1 MEEIKIV
8 TDSAA
13 DVPAPLAE
21 ELGITIVPLAVR
33 FGDEAFEE
41 TDLSHEAFWEK
52 VRQTGAVPYTSQPGM
67 GAFQM
72 VFRRLVE
79 AGHRALYIAV
89 TGRHSGTFS
98 TAWNT
103 AQEFGDRVRVFD
115 SASLSIGEGWQ
126 AIQAAR
132 LALQGETME
141 CILEAIESI
150 KRRTRVFIQIETL
163 ENLRRGGRA
172 AKLMPL
178 IDRFMQVLNLKPLLH
193 IEEGEL
199 KLLGMARSTTKGIK
213 RIAEEVA
220 ALGPLEFIAVMHI
233 RCHNGAEQLAE
244 EIARLVRI
252 PRETIWLGEA
262 GAVLACHGG
271 VGTLGAVAVVAE

>member
-1 MEEIKIV
+1 MDKIAIV

-21 ELGITIVPLAVR
+21 ELGITIIPLAIR
-33 FGDEAFEE
+33 FGNEAFEE
-41 TDLSHEAFWEK
+41 TALSHEAFWEK
-52 VRQTGAVPYTSQPGM
+52 VRQSGAAPYTSQPGM
-67 GAFQM
+67 GTFQG

-79 AGHRALYIAV
+79 AGHRVLYIAI

-98 TAWNT
+98 TAWGA

-115 SASLSIGEGWQ
+115 SASLSLGQGWQ

-132 LALQGETME
+132 LALKGETME
-141 CILEAIESI
+141 RILEAVESI

-178 IDRFMQVLNLKPLLH
+178 IDRFMQVLNLRPLLH

-213 RIAEEVA
+213 KIAEEVA
-220 ALGPLEFIAVMHI
+220 ALGPLEFIAVMHV
-233 RCHNGAEQLAE
+233 RYQDAAEQLAQ

-271 VGTLGAVAVVAE
+271 EGTLGAIAVMAE